1 MKGWSLVLIG
11 VAAMFARPVWAFE
24 FSAERMMKQGDKLT
38 ASSVKA
44 DGDRWRFEYRKPQAG
59 AQVCIVRRD
68 HQFAWLILSSL
79 RAFVE
84 VPIAGGHMLL
94 VDERMDG
101 EVARELIGTE
111 VVNGYPTEI
120 FHVTVVRE
128 DVGIM
133 YYQWV
138 TVAERFAIRTVSKNG
153 DWWLEYSNVKFA
165 PQYWRYFE
173 PPRGYSPQVVNPHS
187 LGGMGQGRE
196 RS

>member
-1 MKGWSLVLIG
+1 MAPWMGVLGVLVVWL
-11 VAAMFARPVWAFE
+11 AAPAWAFE
-24 FSAERMMKQGDKLT
+24 FSAERMMKQGGKLT
-38 ASSVKA
+38 ASSVKG
-44 DGDRWRFEYRKPQAG
+44 DGDRWRFEYREPQAG

-84 VPIAGGHMLL
+84 VPIAGDHRLL

-101 EVARELIGTE
+101 EIARELIGTE
-111 VVNGYPTEI
+111 VLHGYPTEL
-120 FHVTVVRE
+120 FEVSVLRE
-128 DVGIM
+128 GERAM

-138 TVAERFAIRTVSKNG
+138 TVAERFAIRTVSKHG

-173 PPRGYSPQVVNPHS
+173 PPRGYAPQIVNPHS
-187 LGGMGQGRE
+187 SGVGPERE